1 MISEKVKKQVLKAQ
15 EGEITEHHIYNK
27 LADCMPE
34 GPNRILLNEIARDEY
49 EHYEFWKRFSGEDV
63 APCKAKIFFYWMLGR
78 VFGLSFSLKLME
90 RGEDAA
96 QINYEK
102 LKEIDPHVESVI
114 KDEERHEKEVLDL
127 IDEEKLKY
135 VGSMVLG
142 LNDALVEL
150 LGALSGFTLALQNTR
165 LIAVV
170 GLITGIAAAMSMAG
184 SEYLSSKEEG
194 DKDPKKASIY
204 TGFAY
209 IITVCF
215 LVFPFFVFK
224 NPFASLA
231 TSVFFAVLIILT
243 FTFYTSVA
251 KNLCFKTKFKEM
263 ISISLGVAVLSF
275 IVGLL
280 VRTFFGID
288 V

>member
-1 MISEKVKKQVLKAQ
+1 MIGEDVKKQALKAQ
-15 EGEITEHHIYNK
+15 ESEITEHHIYNK
-27 LADCMPE
+27 LAGSMPE
-34 GPNRILLNEIARDEY
+34 GPNRTLLEEIARDEY
-49 EHYEFWKRFSGEDV
+49 DHYEFWKRFTGEDV
-63 APCKAKIFFYWMLGR
+63 APLKAKVFFYWMLGR
-78 VFGLSFSLKLME
+78 IFGLSFSLKLME
-90 RGEDAA
+90 KGEDAA
-96 QINYEK
+96 QVNYEK
-102 LKEIDPHVESVI
+102 LKELDPHVESVI
-114 KDEERHEKEVLDL
+114 KDEERHELEVLDL

-194 DKDPKKASIY
+194 DKNPKVASVY

-209 IITVCF
+209 FITVCF
-215 LVFPFFVFK
+215 LIFPFFLFK

-231 TSVFFAVLIILT
+231 TSVLLAVLIILT

-251 KNLCFKTKFKEM
+251 RNLSFKTKFREM